1 MSNIKNIIT
10 DNDAE
15 NCNDPTAWEYRKSQA
30 IWDELRDELVN
41 ATDAEWE
48 VIKKKQQA
56 RYEQEIKAH
65 EQEMAEHQFVKQNL
79 FFAKDIQKDD
89 VGGGRLSIIKN
100 PEAFHWS
107 LDDLKLRLV
116 HDIAMKSNVI
126 KNITDQEI
134 VIDYG
139 TWYDSKPLT
148 VKYYI
153 IINKEPEL
161 YNLNNFGKLFWGL
174 K

>member
-15 NCNDPTAWEYRKSQA
+15 NCNDPTSWEYKKSQE
-30 IWDELRDELVN
+30 IWNELRDELVN
-41 ATDAEWE
+41 ASEEEWQA
-48 VIKKKQQA
+48 IKKKQKK
-56 RYEQEIKAH
+56 RYEQEAKAH
-65 EQEMAEHQFVKQNL
+65 EERIACNQFVKQNL
-79 FFAKDIQKDD
+79 FFAKDIQKKD

-116 HDIAMKSNVI
+116 HDISMKSDVI

-134 VIDYG
+134 EVEYG

-148 VKYYI
+148 VTYYI